1 MLSKKNRIN
10 KKLFP
15 IILKKAKSFSS
26 DNMQIRVVYDFSN
39 NKAFA
44 FVVSLKVSKS
54 AVKRN
59 KIKRIAR
66 AITHSILSDVVGG
79 VLVAVFFKP
88 TISNKKYSEIK
99 NEMINLYKKAKII

>member
-1 MLSKKNRIN
+1 MLSRKNRIN
-10 KKLFP
+10 KNLFP
-15 IILKKAKSFSS
+15 ILVKKSKNFFS
-26 DNMQIRVVYDFSN
+26 DNMQIKIVRDSSK

-54 AVKRN
+54 AVERN

-66 AITHSILSDVVGG
+66 AITRSVIGNVADG

-88 TISNKKYSEIK
+88 TIIEKKYIEIK
-99 NEMINLYKKAKII
+99 NEMITLYKKAKII

>member
-1 MLSKKNRIN
+1 MLPQKNRIN
-10 KKLFP
+10 KKNFP
-15 IILKKAKSFSS
+15 ILLKRAKNFSS
-26 DNMQIRVVYDFSN
+26 ENIQIRMIRDYSK

-66 AITHSILSDVVGG
+66 AITQSILKSVAEG

-88 TISNKKYSEIK
+88 TIINKKYGEIK
-99 NEMINLYKKAKII
+99 NELMNLYKKAEII